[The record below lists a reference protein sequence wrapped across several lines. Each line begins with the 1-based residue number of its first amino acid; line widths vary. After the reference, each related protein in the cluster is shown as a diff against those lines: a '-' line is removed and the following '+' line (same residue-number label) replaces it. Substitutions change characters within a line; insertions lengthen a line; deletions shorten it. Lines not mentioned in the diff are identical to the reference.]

1 MIKILIFLD
10 DAREYKFLF
19 YWDITSAGRWVT
31 ELTGKKN
38 QSMDVSSAAFFVPPN
53 AGVCWWISRASH
65 EGSYSS
71 RSQSK
76 KKTGRRNF
84 LNVCDRSQKK
94 RVRVLLL
101 LLHCVFGTDSAGISV
116 ANDLVAWC
124 QHATVGQT
132 RLVFNTNSSSS
143 FMCAA
148 AAVLLLMPPSRVIS
162 ARCWL
167 SVECSLRRMCS
178 VFLF

>member
-1 MIKILIFLD
+1 MSD
-10 DAREYKFLF
+10 
-19 YWDITSAGRWVT
+19 
-31 ELTGKKN
+31 
-38 QSMDVSSAAFFVPPN
+38 
-53 AGVCWWISRASH
+53 GVD
-65 EGSYSS
+65 E
-71 RSQSK
+71 K
-76 KKTGRRNF
+76 KKPINGRAFCRLFCSPGRGRLLMDIACKSRGLLVAGANRKEVGRRNF
-84 LNVCDRSQKK
+84 LKVSDTSQKK
-94 RVRVLLL
+94 RVCVLL

-148 AAVLLLMPPSRVIS
+148 AAVLLLLMPSRVIS
-162 ARCWL
+162 AQCWL

-178 VFLF
+178 VFLFRLLPPMISFLTVFMHSRNE